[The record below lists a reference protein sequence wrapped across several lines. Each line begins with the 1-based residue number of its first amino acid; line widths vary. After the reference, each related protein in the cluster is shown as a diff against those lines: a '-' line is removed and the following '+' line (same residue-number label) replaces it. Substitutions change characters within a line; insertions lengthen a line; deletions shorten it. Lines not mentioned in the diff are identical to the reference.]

1 MVAGPAGQVVASYCV
16 GCGKGLIS
24 TAAICPSCGT
34 PVRTNSVSRGKDK
47 TVAILLAVFL
57 SGWTWLYTY
66 RVNAAKFW
74 IYIGVSFFFALIGI
88 AAFAASIDSYDPGAS
103 LAVLGL
109 VYFVGFGFW
118 LWAVID
124 AATKPREY
132 YENYG

>member
-34 PVRTNSVSRGKDK
+34 PVRTNSGSRGRDK

-57 SGWTWLYTY
+57 SGWAWLYTY

-74 IYIGVSFFFALIGI
+74 IYIAVSFVFFVIFI
-88 AAFAASIDSYDPGAS
+88 PVWAASDDLLDPA
-103 LAVLGL
+103 AVLGL
-109 VYFVGFGFW
+109 VLNYLVAFGFW
-118 LWAVID
+118 VWAIID
-124 AATKPREY
+124 VATKPREY
-132 YENYG
+132 YENYE

>member
-1 MVAGPAGQVVASYCV
+1 MNTGSAALVFASHCV

-24 TAAICPSCGT
+24 TAAMCPSCGT
-34 PVRTNSVSRGKDK
+34 PVRSKSVSRGKDK

-74 IYIGVSFFFALIGI
+74 IYIGFSFFFALIGI
-88 AAFAASIDSYDPGAS
+88 AAFVAFVAFDSY
-103 LAVLGL
+103 
-109 VYFVGFGFW
+109 VYVEPAILVGFAFW

-124 AATKPREY
+124 AATKSREY
-132 YENYG
+132 YENYE